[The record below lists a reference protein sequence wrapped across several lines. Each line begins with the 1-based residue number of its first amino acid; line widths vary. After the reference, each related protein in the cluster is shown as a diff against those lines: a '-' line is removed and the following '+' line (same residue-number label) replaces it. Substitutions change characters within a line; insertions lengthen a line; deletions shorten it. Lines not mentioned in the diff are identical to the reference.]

1 MLNLIEIKKKNVCIM
16 GLMGSG
22 KSIIGKDLS
31 KYSNFKFY
39 DTDKEIELKTKKSIN
54 EIFENDGESYFRKIE
69 EKICLELLT
78 KNNCII
84 SLGGG
89 SIINKKIRKA
99 INQNSYSIYLQVKL
113 DNLEN
118 RLKSSK
124 KRPLLN
130 KNSSKIETLENLYNE
145 RRKFYEKADFIV
157 NNDNDKFQVLEKIK
171 FKLNSY
177 AKEIKYKK

>member
-1 MLNLIEIKKKNVCIM
+1 MYDLTKIKRKNICIM

-31 KYSNFKFY
+31 KYLNLKFY
-39 DTDKEIELKTKKSIN
+39 DTDKEIELKMKKKISA
-54 EIFENDGESYFRKIE
+54 IFEEDGEDYFRDIE

-78 KNNCII
+78 NNNCVI

-89 SIINKKIRKA
+89 SIINKKIRKK
-99 INQNSYSIYLQVKL
+99 IKQNSYSIYLQVKL
-113 DNLEN
+113 NNLVI

-130 KNSSKIETLENLYNE
+130 KNINKIEILKNLYDD
-145 RRKFYEKADFIV
+145 RKKFYERADLII
-157 NNDNDKFQVLEKIK
+157 NNDNDKIQSLKQIK
-171 FKLNSY
+171 SKLNSY
-177 AKEIKYKK
+177 AK

>member
-1 MLNLIEIKKKNVCIM
+1 M

-31 KYSNFKFY
+31 KYLNLKFY

-54 EIFENDGESYFRKIE
+54 EIFEKDGESYFRKIE

-99 INQNSYSIYLQVKL
+99 INQNSYSIYLEVKL

-130 KNSSKIETLENLYNE
+130 KNSNK
-145 RRKFYEKADFIV
+145 
-157 NNDNDKFQVLEKIK
+157 
-171 FKLNSY
+171 
-177 AKEIKYKK
+177 KEILKISIMRDESFMKKLILL

>member
-1 MLNLIEIKKKNVCIM
+1 MFDLIKIKKKNICIM

-31 KYSNFKFY
+31 KYLNLKFY

-54 EIFENDGESYFRKIE
+54 EIFEEDGESYFREIE
-69 EKICLELLT
+69 EKICIELLNQ
-78 KNNCII
+78 NNCVI

-113 DNLEN
+113 NNLVN

-130 KNSSKIETLENLYNE
+130 KN
-145 RRKFYEKADFIV
+145 
-157 NNDNDKFQVLEKIK
+157 
-171 FKLNSY
+171 LNK
-177 AKEIKYKK
+177 KEILKKSL

>member
-1 MLNLIEIKKKNVCIM
+1 MLDLSVINKKNICIM

-31 KYSNFKFY
+31 KNLNLKFY
-39 DTDKEIELKTKKSIN
+39 DTDKEIELMTNKKISA
-54 EIFENDGESYFRKIE
+54 IFKEEGESYFRDIE
-69 EKICLELLT
+69 EKICLELLAE
-78 KNNCII
+78 NNCII

-99 INQNSYSIYLQVKL
+99 INQNSYSIYLEVNL
-113 DNLEN
+113 DNLQN

-130 KNSSKIETLENLYNE
+130 KNSNNKETLKKLYNQ

-157 NNDNDKFQVLEKIK
+157 NNDNDKFKVLEKIMSEL
-171 FKLNSY
+171 KLYEN
-177 AKEIKYKK
+177 